1 MAQGRIVIWMSLMT
15 ILMTSIGGCASPKTG
30 RLPESSSDL
39 MELDA
44 GYVILRELLI
54 DEARLDGVLLLKS
67 VPDST
72 ETLIRQIAKASE
84 EMLKELDSMADGNPE
99 LTMAFNGL
107 PEIEKA
113 VREAIASR
121 TAMDLMGSRGD
132 AFEYNV
138 LITQDKAMFYGM
150 HLAEALSRM
159 EDDTTASARF
169 KAMSDRMSTLHSRV
183 STRLAEICGLP

>member
-1 MAQGRIVIWMSLMT
+1 
-15 ILMTSIGGCASPKTG
+15 
-30 RLPESSSDL
+30 

-121 TAMDLMGSRGD
+121 TAMDPAHGD
-132 AFEYNV
+132 AFEYNA
-138 LITQDKAMFYGM
+138 ITQDKAMFYGCTGRGRRPGWRTPPPPG
-150 HLAEALSRM
+150 SRRCPTGCQRCGRGV
-159 EDDTTASARF
+159 DQAGRDLRVADGWGNGSIAPDGP
-169 KAMSDRMSTLHSRV
+169 ADRTPP
-183 STRLAEICGLP
+183 LPWL

>member
-1 MAQGRIVIWMSLMT
+1 
-15 ILMTSIGGCASPKTG
+15 
-30 RLPESSSDL
+30 

-150 HLAEALSRM
+150 HLAEAAVQDGGRHHRQR
-159 EDDTTASARF
+159 ARF